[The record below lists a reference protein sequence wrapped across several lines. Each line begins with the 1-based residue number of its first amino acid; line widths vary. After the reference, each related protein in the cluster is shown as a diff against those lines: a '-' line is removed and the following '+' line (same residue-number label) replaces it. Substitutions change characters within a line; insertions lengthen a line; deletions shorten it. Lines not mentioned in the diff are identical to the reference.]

1 MRHRNLPPDIVQFVT
16 RFRTSSHHLRIETL
30 CDSQILQ
37 DEKHVLCE
45 CRDDSLLRYRNALVE
60 KGFDCSDL
68 VSLMNSENVSDVC
81 WNVSVCMKRM
91 DCVFASRRA
100 AL

>member
-1 MRHRNLPPDIVQFVT
+1 MLSAKQIK
-16 RFRTSSHHLRIETL
+16 E
-30 CDSQILQ
+30 SQGRPRP
-37 DEKHVLCE
+37 LCE
-45 CRDDSLLRYRNALVE
+45 CRDDSLLRFRDALVE

-81 WNVSVCMKRM
+81 WNISVCMKRM

-100 AL
+100 AW